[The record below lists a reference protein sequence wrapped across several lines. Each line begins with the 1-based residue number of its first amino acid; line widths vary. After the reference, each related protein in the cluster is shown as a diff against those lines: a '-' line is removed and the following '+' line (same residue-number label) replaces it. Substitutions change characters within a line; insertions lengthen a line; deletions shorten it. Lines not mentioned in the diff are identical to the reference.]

1 MEKYRAI
8 PEGYMTVGQ
17 LAKKMGITVRALHH
31 YDKQGLLSPSGESE
45 GGYRLYSDKDI
56 VILHQIL
63 AMKHLGFSLEDI
75 KTRLVSLDT
84 PDDVAKALTEHATAI
99 RNKLETLTNTLVA
112 VEVLKEEVM
121 RMQSVDFKKY
131 ADIVAQ
137 LQMKN
142 EHYWTIKHFDDDIMD
157 GLRAQAI
164 IDNSINESWSNLQME
179 AVRLHKMRASPD
191 SNEGQTLAEKLWETI
206 EKITGG
212 DANMLAK
219 FEKSIASI
227 AADEEGAAAM
237 DTEEK
242 EKIRIAYDYM
252 QLALEIYFVKI
263 KGGNLK

>member
-31 YDKQGLLSPSGESE
+31 YDKQKLLSPSGESE

-84 PDDVAKALTEHATAI
+84 PHDVAKALAEHAIAI
-99 RNKLETLTNTLVA
+99 RSKLESLTNTLVA

-121 RMQSVDFKKY
+121 RMQSVNFKKY

-137 LQMKN
+137 LQMKS
-142 EHYWTIKHFDDDIMD
+142 EYYWAIKHFDDDIMD
-157 GLRAQAI
+157 GIRAQAI
-164 IDNSINESWSNLQME
+164 TDSSLHDTWSSLHME
-179 AVRLHKMRASPD
+179 AVRLHKIGASPD
-191 SNEGQTLAEKLWETI
+191 SNEGQALAKELWTTI
-206 EKITGG
+206 EKITGK
-212 DANMLAK
+212 DAKMLTK
-219 FEKSIASI
+219 FEKSLASL
-227 AADEEGAAAM
+227 ASDEGGTAAM
-237 DTEEK
+237 DAEEK

-252 QLALEIYFVKI
+252 QLVLEIYFDKN
-263 KGGNLK
+263 KGGN